1 MAGDSFYFDIGAEG
15 TAIFLGPTEARLME
29 LAWREPSLTVK
40 SALSHLGPKSGLA
53 YTTVMTVLNRLVNK
67 GLLSRSRDGRNFVYE
82 AVTDRSVFISSR
94 VTEIRAC
101 LKKNFPSEFTEI
113 D

>member
-1 MAGDSFYFDIGAEG
+1 MAGDSFYFDIRAEG

-29 LAWREPSLTVK
+29 LAWRQPNLTVK

-53 YTTVMTVLNRLVNK
+53 YTTVMTVLNRLVDK
-67 GLLSRSRDGRNFVYE
+67 GLLTRLRDGRNFVYQ
-82 AVTDRSVFISSR
+82 AVTDRHTFVCSR
-94 VTEIRAC
+94 IAEVRAC
-101 LKKNFPSEFTEI
+101 LKKNFPSEFAEI